1 MCSLQGV
8 SSQLALLQMR
18 RAYTVV
24 LDLAGAA
31 LLLKCTRMQ
40 IQGQAGNCLRSRTA
54 LGVHVFPTL
63 HRAVYSLL
71 GRCNRSFR
79 SHHYRAVSPSAPTP
93 SPLFHR

>member
-1 MCSLQGV
+1 MG
-8 SSQLALLQMR
+8 

-54 LGVHVFPTL
+54 LGVHVFPIP
-63 HRAVYSLL
+63 YS
-71 GRCNRSFR
+71 
-79 SHHYRAVSPSAPTP
+79 P
-93 SPLFHR
+93 

>member
-40 IQGQAGNCLRSRTA
+40 IQGQVSNCLRSRTA
-54 LGVHVFPTL
+54 LDVHVFPIL
-63 HRAVYSLL
+63 HKSGLLSFWPLQPLLPLSSL
-71 GRCNRSFR
+71 
-79 SHHYRAVSPSAPTP
+79 
-93 SPLFHR
+93 